1 MKKSTHRLVTTVAA
15 AATVALALSACGAG
29 RTDSTSSTSGSTTA
43 AGSTLLVGTT
53 DKVTAIDPAGSY
65 DNGSFNIE
73 TQVFPFLMSF
83 KPGGAELAPDA
94 AQSCKYTSDTVY
106 TCVLRDGLK
115 FANGD
120 PINASTVKFSF
131 DRQIAINDPNG
142 PASLL
147 GNLESVKAVDDKT
160 VAFTLKTPN
169 DQTFPQ
175 VLASPAGPIVD
186 EKVFKADAILDDNA
200 IVDAKAF
207 AGPYTITSYK
217 KNELVVLAKNPD
229 YSGIQGT
236 PKNDGI
242 TLKYYAD
249 SNNLKLDIASGAI
262 DVATRSLTPTDI
274 ESLKTT
280 DGVQVVSGPGG
291 EIRYVVFNMN
301 TMPGNTPEQKLAI
314 RKAFAYSI
322 DRQEI
327 ATQVYKD
334 TYTPLYSYVPAG
346 LPGAA
351 TPFKDIYGTKPDV
364 AAATKELS
372 AAGVSTP
379 VTLDIQ
385 YNPDH
390 YGPSSDQEYAAVKR
404 QLEATG
410 LFKVNLQS
418 TEWVTYAKERS
429 KDAYPVY
436 QLGWFPDF
444 SDADNY
450 LTPFFDKGNFLNN
463 HFENAD
469 ISALLASERTDS
481 NPTTRAA
488 TLEKIQTEMA
498 SKYLSTIPLLQG
510 AQVAVARNGVN
521 GVKDTLNASFQ
532 FRYSVLS
539 KS

>member
-1 MKKSTHRLVTTVAA
+1 MKKSTSRLVTTVATV
-15 AATVALALSACGAG
+15 ATAALALSACGAG
-29 RTDSTSSTSGSTTA
+29 RSDSTATSGSTSA
-43 AGSTLLVGTT
+43 SGATLIVGTT

-83 KPGGAELAPDA
+83 KPGSADLAPDA
-94 AQSCKYTSDTVY
+94 AKSCSYTTDTVY
-106 TCVLRDGLK
+106 TCILKDGLT

-120 PINASTVKFSF
+120 PINASTVKFTF
-131 DRQIAINDPNG
+131 DRQVAINDPNG

-147 GNLESVKAVDDKT
+147 GNLDSVKAVDAKT
-160 VAFTLKTPN
+160 VAFTLKTAN

-186 EKVFKADAILDDNA
+186 EKVFKANAILDDDA
-200 IVDAKAF
+200 IVAAKAF
-207 AGPYTITSYK
+207 AGPYTISSYK
-217 KNELVVLAKNPD
+217 KNELVVLAKNAA
-229 YSGIQGT
+229 YAGLQGA
-236 PKNDGI
+236 PKNAGVTI
-242 TLKYYAD
+242 KYFAD
-249 SNNLKLDIASGAI
+249 SNNLKLDISSGAI
-262 DVATRSLTPTDI
+262 DVATRSLTATDI
-274 ESLKTT
+274 SSLKTT
-280 DGVQVVSGPGG
+280 KGLSVVTGPGG
-291 EIRYVVFNMN
+291 EIRYVVFNLS
-301 TMPGNTPEQKLAI
+301 TMPGSNDAQKLAI

-334 TYTPLYSYVPAG
+334 TYTPLYSYVPQG

-351 TPFKDIYGTKPDV
+351 TPFKDIYGTSPDK
-364 AAATKELS
+364 AAAAKVLTE
-372 AAGVSTP
+372 AGVTTP
-379 VTLDIQ
+379 VTLNLQ

-390 YGPSSDQEYAAVKR
+390 YGPSSDQEYNAIKR

-410 LFKVNLQS
+410 LFTVNLQS
-418 TEWVTYAKERS
+418 TEWVTYSKERS
-429 KDAYPVY
+429 KDTYPAY

-469 ISALLASERTDS
+469 ISSLLASERTDGNTS
-481 NPTTRAA
+481 TRTA

-498 SKYLSTIPLLQG
+498 TKYLSTVPLLQG
-510 AQVAVARNGVN
+510 SQTAVARDGVG
-521 GVKDTLNASFQ
+521 GVQDTLNASFQ

-539 KS
+539 KG